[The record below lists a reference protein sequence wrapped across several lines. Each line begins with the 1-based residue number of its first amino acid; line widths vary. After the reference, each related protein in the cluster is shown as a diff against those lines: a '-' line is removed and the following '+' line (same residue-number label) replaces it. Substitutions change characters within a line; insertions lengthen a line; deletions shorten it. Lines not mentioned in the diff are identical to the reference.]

1 MRSKRLIS
9 GTGLVLGVCL
19 FVSLN
24 IISNA
29 MLTNWRLDL
38 TEDRLYTLS
47 DGTLNIL
54 DQIDEPVV
62 LRMYFSRDQ
71 LLGHPQL
78 TTYGVRVRD
87 MLREY
92 VANSGGML
100 HLEIIDP
107 EPFSPQEDIAVAEG
121 LESIPIGT
129 GAERAYFGLIGTNS
143 TDDTE
148 IIPFFSVRRE
158 SALEYELSK
167 LVYKLANP
175 DRRVVGVIS
184 DLPLFRDPG
193 DRRTRDWS
201 IVRVMRDFFDV
212 RDLGDEPN
220 FIGRDVDVLMI
231 VHPKTLSDTT
241 LYAIDQF
248 ALRGGKIMVFV
259 DPWSDVDETPPDEQN
274 PMAMPQ
280 RFSSF
285 DKLFEQWGVNVP
297 QDKIVG
303 DLPAAMRVQ
312 HRGLRGVQ
320 EVQYL
325 PWLRLGENNFN
336 QDDFITSE
344 LRRVQMATSG
354 YIERRDGTD
363 VEIRPLLQTSTQSM
377 ILERDLVLFQRD
389 PNVILENFRPSGRR
403 HALAARV
410 QGAIETAFPR
420 GKPLDEDSRELPRD
434 SDFVTDGE
442 LNAIVVA
449 DTDILGD
456 RFWVQE
462 QEQFGVDMP
471 QPIADNGDFVINALE
486 NLAGDTDLIGLRT
499 RGTYAR
505 PFEVVERI
513 RRAAEVQYRARE
525 QELQDRLQETEE
537 KIQTLQREQGASG
550 LIISPEQAQEIEQFR
565 REQLRIRQEL
575 RSVQHDLQNEIQQ
588 LGSQLRFINI
598 ILVPFLV
605 AFIAA
610 ALGLYR
616 LHLRRRR
623 NAD

>member
-1 MRSKRLIS
+1 MRAKRLIS
-9 GTGLVLGVCL
+9 STGLILGVCL

-29 MLTNWRLDL
+29 TLTNWRLDL
-38 TEDRLYTLS
+38 TQDRLYTLS
-47 DGTLNIL
+47 EGTLNIL
-54 DQIDEPVV
+54 SEIDEPIV

-107 EPFSPQEDIAVAEG
+107 EPFSRHEDIAVAEG

-148 IIPFFSVRRE
+148 IVPFFSVQRE

-175 DRRVVGVIS
+175 DRRVVGVVS
-184 DLPLFRDPG
+184 DLPLFRQAG

-201 IVRVMRDFFDV
+201 IIRVMRDFFEV
-212 RDLGDEPN
+212 RDLGNEPN
-220 FIGRDVDVLMI
+220 FISRDVDVLMV
-231 VHPKTLSDTT
+231 VHPKSLNDST

-248 ALRGGKIMVFV
+248 ALRGGNVMVFV

-280 RFSSF
+280 RFSTF
-285 DKLFEQWGVNVP
+285 ETLFEQWGIKVP
-297 QDKIVG
+297 EDKIVG

-312 HRGLRGVQ
+312 HRGLRGVE

-336 QDDFITSE
+336 HDDFITSD

-354 YIERRDGTD
+354 YIERRDGAD
-363 VEIRPLLQTSTQSM
+363 IEMRPLIQTSTQST
-377 ILERDLVLFQRD
+377 ILERDLILFQRD
-389 PNVILENFRPSGRR
+389 PSVILENFRPSGRR
-403 HALAARV
+403 YTMATRL
-410 QGAIETAFPR
+410 QGDVETAFPQGR
-420 GKPLDEDSRELPRD
+420 PRAEDGRRLPED
-434 SDFVTDGE
+434 PDFVTEGE

-462 QEQFGVDMP
+462 RDQFGVDMP

-486 NLAGDTDLIGLRT
+486 NLAGDSDLISLRT

-525 QELQDRLQETEE
+525 QELQERLMETED
-537 KIQTLQREQGASG
+537 KIQSLQREQGATG
-550 LIISPEQAQEIEQFR
+550 LIISPEQAEEIEKFR

-575 RSVQHDLQNEIQQ
+575 RAVQHDLQNEIQQ

-598 ILVPFLV
+598 ILVPFVVALV
-605 AFIAA
+605 AAL
-610 ALGLYR
+610 LGLYR
-616 LHLRRRR
+616 IQVRRRR

>member
-9 GTGLVLGVCL
+9 GTGLILGICL

-38 TEDRLYTLS
+38 TQDRLYTLS
-47 DGTLNIL
+47 EGTLNIL
-54 DQIDEPVV
+54 SEIDEPIV

-107 EPFSPQEDIAVAEG
+107 EPFSRHEDIAVAEG
-121 LESIPIGT
+121 LESISTGT

-148 IIPFFSVRRE
+148 IIPFFSVQRE

-175 DRRVVGVIS
+175 DRRVVGIIS
-184 DLPLFRDPG
+184 DLPLFRQSG

-201 IVRVMRDFFDV
+201 IVRVMRDFFEV
-212 RDLGDEPN
+212 RDLGNEPN
-220 FIGRDVDVLMI
+220 FISRDVDVLMV
-231 VHPKTLSDTT
+231 VHPKSLSDST

-248 ALRGGKIMVFV
+248 ALRGGNVMVFV

-280 RFSSF
+280 RFSSLET
-285 DKLFEQWGVNVP
+285 LFEQWGIKVP
-297 QDKIVG
+297 GDKIVG

-312 HRGLRGVQ
+312 HRGLRGVE

-336 QDDFITSE
+336 HDDFITSD
-344 LRRVQMATSG
+344 LRRVQMATTG
-354 YIERRDGTD
+354 YIERLDDADID
-363 VEIRPLLQTSTQSM
+363 VRPLIQTSTQST
-377 ILERDLVLFQRD
+377 ILERDLILFQRD

-403 HALAARV
+403 YAMAARL
-410 QGAIETAFPR
+410 QGVVETAFPGGR
-420 GKPLDEDSRELPRD
+420 PRAADGRRLPEDP
-434 SDFVTDGE
+434 DFVTEGE

-462 QEQFGVDMP
+462 RDQFGVDMP

-486 NLAGDTDLIGLRT
+486 NLAGDSDLISLRT

-525 QELQDRLQETEE
+525 QELQDRLMGTEE
-537 KIQTLQREQGASG
+537 KIQSLQREQGATG
-550 LIISPEQAQEIEQFR
+550 LIISPEQAEEIEKFR

-575 RSVQHDLQNEIQQ
+575 RAVQHDLQNEIQH

-598 ILVPFLV
+598 ILVPFVVALV
-605 AFIAA
+605 AAM
-610 ALGLYR
+610 LGLYR
-616 LHLRRRR
+616 MHVRRRR

>member
-9 GTGLVLGVCL
+9 GTGLILGVCL

-29 MLTNWRLDL
+29 MFTNWRLDL
-38 TEDRLYTLS
+38 TQDRLYTLS
-47 DGTLNIL
+47 EGTLNIL
-54 DQIDEPVV
+54 SEIDEPIV

-107 EPFSPQEDIAVAEG
+107 EPFSRHEDIAVAEG

-148 IIPFFSVRRE
+148 IVPFFSVQRE

-175 DRRVVGVIS
+175 DRRVVGVVS
-184 DLPLFRDPG
+184 DLPLFRQPG

-201 IVRVMRDFFDV
+201 ILRVMRDFFEV
-212 RDLGDEPN
+212 RDLGNEPN
-220 FIGRDVDVLMI
+220 FISRDVDVLMV
-231 VHPKTLSDTT
+231 VHPKSLSDTT

-248 ALRGGKIMVFV
+248 ALRGGNVMVFV

-280 RFSSF
+280 RFSTF
-285 DKLFEQWGVNVP
+285 ETLFEQWGIKVP
-297 QDKIVG
+297 EDKIVG

-312 HRGLRGVQ
+312 HRGLRGVE

-336 QDDFITSE
+336 HEDFITSD

-354 YIERRDGTD
+354 YIERRDGAD
-363 VEIRPLLQTSTQSM
+363 IEIRPLMQTSTQST
-377 ILERDLVLFQRD
+377 ILERDLILFQRD
-389 PNVILENFRPSGRR
+389 PSVILENFRPSGRR
-403 HALAARV
+403 YTMAARL
-410 QGAIETAFPR
+410 QGQVETAFPQGR
-420 GKPLDEDSRELPRD
+420 PRAEDGRRLPED
-434 SDFVTDGE
+434 PDFVTEGK

-456 RFWVQE
+456 RFWVRE
-462 QEQFGVDMP
+462 RDQFGVDMP

-486 NLAGDTDLIGLRT
+486 NLAGDSDLISLRT

-525 QELQDRLQETEE
+525 QELQERLMETED
-537 KIQTLQREQGASG
+537 KIQSLQREQGATG
-550 LIISPEQAQEIEQFR
+550 LIISPEQAEEIEKFR

-575 RSVQHDLQNEIQQ
+575 RAVQHDLQNEIQQ

-598 ILVPFLV
+598 ILVPFVVALV
-605 AFIAA
+605 A
-610 ALGLYR
+610 ALLGFYR
-616 LHLRRRR
+616 MHVRRRR
-623 NAD
+623 TAD